1 MSVFATAT
9 STWETMKPRAIALAI
24 GLVVGP
30 LISNYAGWQVT
41 SGTSQGAVRAA
52 VVEQQALICEERAR
66 AEVKDTDITS
76 KVKMALHND
85 KLTKDENI
93 HVKTVDGVV
102 TLRGHAPSTA
112 AHRAE
117 RLARDT
123 TGVVGVNDKV
133 KVTDSGSMSAR

>member
-1 MSVFATAT
+1 MIRKASFKLVPGLLLGLTLAGPAFAQTAGQSMNEAGQSGGNAASNAWQ
-9 STWETMKPRAIALAI
+9 STKT
-24 GLVVGP
+24 
-30 LISNYAGWQVT
+30 
-41 SGTSQGAVRAA
+41 AVR
-52 VVEQQALICEERAR
+52 
-66 AEVKDTDITS
+66 DTDITA

-112 AHRAE
+112 ADRAE

-123 TGVVGVNDKV
+123 TGVVGVNNKV
-133 KVTDSGSMSAR
+133 KVTNSGSMSAR

>member
-1 MSVFATAT
+1 MGRKT
-9 STWETMKPRAIALAI
+9 SLKLVPGLLLGLALA
-24 GLVVGP
+24 GP
-30 LISNYAGWQVT
+30 EFRQSAGESMKDAGHSGGNAVSNAWQ
-41 SGTSQGAVRAA
+41 GTKT
-52 VVEQQALICEERAR
+52 
-66 AEVKDTDITS
+66 EVKDTDITS

-117 RLARDT
+117 R
-123 TGVVGVNDKV
+123 
-133 KVTDSGSMSAR
+133 

>member
-1 MSVFATAT
+1 MIRKASLKLVPGLLLGLTLAGPAFAQTAGQSMNEAGHSGGSAASNAWQ
-9 STWETMKPRAIALAI
+9 STKT
-24 GLVVGP
+24 
-30 LISNYAGWQVT
+30 
-41 SGTSQGAVRAA
+41 AVR
-52 VVEQQALICEERAR
+52 
-66 AEVKDTDITS
+66 DTDITA

-112 AHRAE
+112 ADRAE

-123 TGVVGVNDKV
+123 TGVVGVNNKV